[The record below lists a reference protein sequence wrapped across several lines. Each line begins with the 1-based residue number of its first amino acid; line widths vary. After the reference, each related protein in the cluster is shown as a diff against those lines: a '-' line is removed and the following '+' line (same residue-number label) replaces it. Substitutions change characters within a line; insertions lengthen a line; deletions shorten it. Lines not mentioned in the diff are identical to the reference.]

1 MTPMATV
8 CATTDHAH
16 APSSANTVVTLHGDL
31 DATTAPALREHL
43 LDVLRPGMR
52 LLVLDLSQ
60 VWFCDAAGAAVLIG
74 AQRRAVTLGIAV
86 RLAGPRSRVAK
97 VLRSTG
103 LDRRLAIH
111 STLSDALT
119 IGFGGAAPA
128 ESEHVPLHVRI

>member
-16 APSSANTVVTLHGDL
+16 APSSANTVVTLHGYL
-31 DATTAPALREHL
+31 DATTSPSLREHL

-111 STLSDALT
+111 STLSDAL
-119 IGFGGAAPA
+119 
-128 ESEHVPLHVRI
+128 